1 MAQRGILAYGV
12 YLPYQRLDRRSI
24 AATIGTGGG
33 KGTRTVASYDEDTT
47 SLGVEAARRAL
58 RALPAGA
65 PRPTAVYFATTDPAY
80 MEKSNAATVHAAL
93 GLDPSVVAYD
103 LGGAVRS
110 GVGALRAALERA
122 EPTLVVL
129 SDVRTGL
136 PGGADESSNGDAAVA
151 FVTAGAGLPGGEG
164 VSPQMIVAEL
174 VAAAGATEELLDKW
188 RLPSEPTAR
197 AWEERFAEAILV
209 EPAQAALTDALKQA
223 GITVDGL
230 TAAAVSGT
238 SPRAARKVAAALT
251 GAGATVLDDL
261 SGTVGFTGAAHA
273 GLLLASA
280 LDTAEAGAVV
290 ASLSLADGADA
301 LVFRVGGD
309 AQSAD
314 GVATADAASTAR
326 AATAA
331 GRGLPSVAD
340 QIAAGGA
347 PLPYPTFL
355 TWRGHLRR
363 EPPRRPDPVR
373 PTAPA
378 SHRGD
383 TWKFGFSA
391 SRCLACGRRHLP
403 PQRVCLQC
411 QTVDQMEIERLADV
425 PGTIA
430 THTLDRLAFSLNPPV
445 VVVVVDFD
453 GGGRFQCELTD
464 VDPST
469 VAIGQRVEMTFRRLF
484 TAEGVHNYFWKAK
497 PIASEVQN

>member
-1 MAQRGILAYGV
+1 MAQRGILAYGA
-12 YLPYQRLDRRSI
+12 YLPFHRLDRTSI
-24 AATIGTGGG
+24 AASLGSGGG

-65 PRPTAVYFATTDPAY
+65 PRPTALYFATGDPAY
-80 MEKSNAATVHAAL
+80 LEKSNAATVHAAL

-129 SDVRTGL
+129 SDVRTGQ
-136 PGGADESSNGDAAVA
+136 PGGVDEAANGDAAVA
-151 FVTAGAGLPGGEG
+151 FVTAGAGPL
-164 VSPQMIVAEL
+164 VAEL
-174 VAAAGATEELLDKW
+174 VAAAGATTELLDRW
-188 RLPSEPTAR
+188 RLPGEPTAR
-197 AWEERFAEAILV
+197 QWEERFGEAILV

-223 GITVDGL
+223 GVQPDGL
-230 TAAAVSGT
+230 SAVAVSGT
-238 SPRAARKVAAALT
+238 SPRAARKVAGALA
-251 GAGATVLDDL
+251 GAGATVVDDL
-261 SGTVGFTGAAHA
+261 SATVGFTGAAHA

-280 LDTAEAGAVV
+280 LDTAAAGDVI

-301 LVFRVGGD
+301 LVFRATD
-309 AQSAD
+309 AL
-314 GVATADAASTAR
+314 AAAR
-326 AATAA
+326 PA
-331 GRGLPSVAD
+331 PSVAD
-340 QIAAGGA
+340 QIAAGGP

-355 TWRGHLRR
+355 TWRGQLRR

-378 SHRGD
+378 SHRGQA
-383 TWKFGFSA
+383 WKYAFSA
-391 SRCLACGRRHLP
+391 SRCQACGRRHLP
-403 PQRVCLQC
+403 PQRVCLEC
-411 QTVDQMEIERLADV
+411 HAVDQMELEPLADV
-425 PGTIA
+425 PGTIV
-430 THTLDRLAFSLNPPV
+430 THTLDRLAFSLHPPV
-445 VVVVVDFD
+445 VVAVVDFD

-497 PIASEVQN
+497 PQSGLA

>member
-1 MAQRGILAYGV
+1 MAQRGILAYGA
-12 YLPYQRLDRRSI
+12 YLPYQRLDRKSI
-24 AATIGTGGG
+24 SASLGQGGG
-33 KGTRTVASYDEDTT
+33 KGSRTVASYDEDTT

-65 PRPTAVYFATTDPAY
+65 PRPTALYFATSDPAY
-80 MEKSNAATVHAAL
+80 LEKSNAATIHAAL
-93 GLDPSVVAYD
+93 GLDDSVVAFD

-110 GVGALRAALERA
+110 GVGALRVALERA

-136 PGGADESSNGDAAVA
+136 PGGVDEAAGGDGAVA
-151 FVTAGAGLPGGEG
+151 FVTAGAGPF
-164 VSPQMIVAEL
+164 VAEL
-174 VAAAGATEELLDKW
+174 VAAAGATTELLDRW
-188 RLPSEPTAR
+188 RIPGEPTAR
-197 AWEERFAEAILV
+197 QWEERFGEAVLGG
-209 EPAQAALTDALKQA
+209 PAQAALTDALKQA
-223 GITVDGL
+223 GLQPGEL

-238 SPRAARKVAAALT
+238 SPRAARKVAAALS
-251 GAGATVLDDL
+251 GAGATLVDDL
-261 SGTVGFTGAAHA
+261 SGSVGFTGAAHA

-280 LDTAEAGAVV
+280 LDSAEAGAVI

-301 LVFRVGGD
+301 LLFKATD
-309 AQSAD
+309 AL
-314 GVATADAASTAR
+314 AAAR
-326 AATAA
+326 PTPSLA
-331 GRGLPSVAD
+331 G

-355 TWRGHLRR
+355 TWRGMLRR
-363 EPPRRPDPVR
+363 EPPRRPDPNR

-378 SHRGD
+378 SHRGEA
-383 TWKFGFSA
+383 WKFGFSA
-391 SRCLACGRRHLP
+391 SRCQACGRRHLP

-411 QTVDQMEIERLADV
+411 HAVDQMELERLADT

-430 THTLDRLAFSLNPPV
+430 TFTLDRLAFSLHPPV
-445 VVVVVDFD
+445 VVAVVDFD

-497 PIASEVQN
+497 PIAAQGGQN

>member
-1 MAQRGILAYGV
+1 MAQRGILAYGA
-12 YLPYQRLDRRSI
+12 YLPFNRLDRKSI
-24 AATIGTGGG
+24 SATLGQGGG

-65 PRPTAVYFATTDPAY
+65 PPPTALYFATGDPAY
-80 MEKSNAATVHAAL
+80 LEKSNAATIHAAL
-93 GLDPSVVAYD
+93 CLDPSVVAYD
-103 LGGAVRS
+103 FGGGVRS

-136 PGGADESSNGDAAVA
+136 PGGGDEAGGGDAAVA

-164 VSPQMIVAEL
+164 VSPRMIVAEL
-174 VAAAGATEELLDKW
+174 VAAAGATTELLDRW
-188 RLPSEPTAR
+188 RIPGEPNVR
-197 AWEERFAEAILV
+197 QWEERFGEAILV

-223 GITVDGL
+223 GVQPGDVK
-230 TAAAVSGT
+230 AAAVSGT
-238 SPRAARKVAAALT
+238 SPRAAKKVAGALA
-251 GAGATVLDDL
+251 GAGATVADDL
-261 SGTVGFTGAAHA
+261 SGTVGFTGTAHG
-273 GLLLASA
+273 GLLLAAA
-280 LDTAEAGAVV
+280 LDAASAGDTIV
-290 ASLSLADGADA
+290 SLSLADGADA
-301 LVFRVGGD
+301 LVLR
-309 AQSAD
+309 
-314 GVATADAASTAR
+314 ATEALAAAR
-326 AATAA
+326 PS
-331 GRGLPSVAD
+331 PSVSA
-340 QIAAGGA
+340 QIAAGGS

-355 TWRGHLRR
+355 TWRGMLRR

-378 SHRGD
+378 SHRGEA
-383 TWKFGFSA
+383 WKYAFSA
-391 SRCLACGRRHLP
+391 SRCQACGRRHLP
-403 PQRVCLQC
+403 PQRVCLEC
-411 QTVDQMEIERLADV
+411 HAVDQMELERLADV

-430 THTLDRLAFSLNPPV
+430 TYTLDRLAYSLNPPV
-445 VVVVVDFD
+445 VVAVVDFD

-497 PIASEVQN
+497 PIPSASEV

>member
-1 MAQRGILAYGV
+1 MAQRGILAYGA
-12 YLPYQRLDRRSI
+12 YLPFQRLDRTSI
-24 AATIGTGGG
+24 SASLGSGGG

-58 RALPAGA
+58 RALPPGA
-65 PRPTAVYFATTDPAY
+65 PRPTALYFATSDPAY
-80 MEKSNAATVHAAL
+80 LEKSNAATIHAAL
-93 GLDPSVVAYD
+93 GLDDSVVAYD

-122 EPTLVVL
+122 EPTLVVI

-136 PGGADESSNGDAAVA
+136 PGGVDEAAGGDGAVA

-164 VSPQMIVAEL
+164 VSPGMVVAEL
-174 VAAAGATEELLDKW
+174 VAAAGATTELLDRW
-188 RLPSEPTAR
+188 RLPGEPASR
-197 AWEERFAEAILV
+197 QWEERFGEAILG

-223 GITVDGL
+223 GIQPGEL

-238 SPRAARKVAAALT
+238 SPRAARKVAAALA
-251 GAGATVLDDL
+251 GAGATLVDDL
-261 SGTVGFTGAAHA
+261 STTVGFTGAAHA

-280 LDTAEAGAVV
+280 LDAAEAGAVI

-301 LVFRVGGD
+301 LVFRATD
-309 AQSAD
+309 AL
-314 GVATADAASTAR
+314 AAAR
-326 AATAA
+326 PAPSLAA
-331 GRGLPSVAD
+331 
-340 QIAAGGA
+340 QIAAGGP

-355 TWRGHLRR
+355 TWRGMLRR
-363 EPPRRPDPVR
+363 EPPRRPDPNR

-378 SHRGD
+378 SHRGEA
-383 TWKFGFSA
+383 WKFGFSA
-391 SRCLACGRRHLP
+391 SRCQACGRRHLP
-403 PQRVCLQC
+403 PQRVCLEC
-411 QTVDQMEIERLADV
+411 HAVDQMELERLADV

-430 THTLDRLAFSLNPPV
+430 TYTLDRLAFSLHPPV
-445 VVVVVDFD
+445 VVAVVDFD

-464 VDPST
+464 VDPAS

-497 PIASEVQN
+497 PIASESEVSA

>member
-1 MAQRGILAYGV
+1 MRKDATTMAQRGILAYAA
-12 YLPYQRLDRRSI
+12 YLPFQRLDRKSI
-24 AATIGTGGG
+24 SASLGAGGG

-58 RALPAGA
+58 RALPPGA
-65 PRPTAVYFATTDPAY
+65 PQPTALYFATSDPAY
-80 MEKSNAATVHAAL
+80 LEKSNAATVHAAL

-103 LGGAVRS
+103 FGGAVRS
-110 GVGALRAALERA
+110 GVGALRAGLERA

-136 PGGADESSNGDAAVA
+136 PGGVDEASNGDGAVA
-151 FVTAGAGLPGGEG
+151 FVTAGAGPL
-164 VSPQMIVAEL
+164 VAEL
-174 VAAAGATEELLDKW
+174 VAAAGATEELLDRW

-197 AWEERFAEAILV
+197 QWEERFGEAILV
-209 EPAQAALTDALKQA
+209 EPAQAALGDALKQA
-223 GITVDGL
+223 GIQPGEL

-238 SPRAARKVAAALT
+238 SPRAAKKVAGALT
-251 GAGATVLDDL
+251 GAGAALVDDL

-280 LDTAEAGAVV
+280 LDAAASGAVI

-301 LVFRVGGD
+301 LVFR
-309 AQSAD
+309 
-314 GVATADAASTAR
+314 ATEALAGAR
-326 AATAA
+326 PV
-331 GRGLPSVAD
+331 PSLAD
-340 QIAAGGA
+340 QIAAGGP
-347 PLPYPTFL
+347 PLPYSTFL
-355 TWRGHLRR
+355 TWRGMLRR
-363 EPPRRPDPVR
+363 EPPRRPDPNR

-378 SHRGD
+378 SHRGEA
-383 TWKFGFSA
+383 WKFGFSA

-403 PQRVCLQC
+403 PQRVCLEC
-411 QTVDQMEIERLADV
+411 HAVDQMELERLADV

-430 THTLDRLAFSLNPPV
+430 TYTLDRLAFSLHPPV
-445 VVVVVDFD
+445 VVAVVDFD

-497 PIASEVQN
+497 PIAAEGGRN

>member
-1 MAQRGILAYGV
+1 MVQRGILAYGV

-24 AATIGTGGG
+24 SATIGTGGG

-58 RALPAGA
+58 RALPPDA
-65 PRPTAVYFATTDPAY
+65 PRPTALYFATTDPAY

-93 GLDPSVVAYD
+93 GLDPGVVAYD

-110 GVGALRAALERA
+110 GIGALRAALERA

-136 PGGADESSNGDAAVA
+136 PGGTDESSNGDAAVA
-151 FVTAGAGLPGGEG
+151 FVTAGAGPL
-164 VSPQMIVAEL
+164 VAEL

-223 GITVDGL
+223 GIPVGDL

-238 SPRAARKVAAALT
+238 SPRAAKKVAAALA
-251 GAGATVLDDL
+251 GAGATLVDDL

-280 LDTAEAGAVV
+280 LDTVPIQKGSAGAVI

-301 LVFRVGGD
+301 LVFRATD
-309 AQSAD
+309 ALAAARPTPSL
-314 GVATADAASTAR
+314 AT
-326 AATAA
+326 
-331 GRGLPSVAD
+331 
-340 QIAAGGA
+340 QIATGGA

-363 EPPRRPDPVR
+363 EPPRRPEPAR

-383 TWKFGFSA
+383 DWKFGFSA
-391 SRCLACGRRHLP
+391 SRCQSCNRRHLP
-403 PQRVCLQC
+403 PQRVCLEC
-411 QTVDQMEIERLADV
+411 HAVDQMEIERLADV
-425 PGTIA
+425 PGTIV

-497 PIASEVQN
+497 PIAQEV

>member
-1 MAQRGILAYGV
+1 MASRGILAYGA
-12 YLPYQRLDRRSI
+12 YLPFQRLDRKSI
-24 AATIGTGGG
+24 AASLGAGGG

-65 PRPTAVYFATTDPAY
+65 PRPTALYFATSDPAY
-80 MEKSNAATVHAAL
+80 LEKSNAATVHAAL

-122 EPTLVVL
+122 EPTLVVC

-136 PGGADESSNGDAAVA
+136 PGGVDEAANGDGAVA
-151 FVTAGAGLPGGEG
+151 FVTAGAGPL
-164 VSPQMIVAEL
+164 VAEL
-174 VAAAGATEELLDKW
+174 VAAAGATTELLDRW
-188 RLPSEPTAR
+188 RLPGEPTVR
-197 AWEERFAEAILV
+197 QWEERFGEAVLV
-209 EPAQAALTDALKQA
+209 EPAQAALGDALKQA
-223 GITVDGL
+223 GIPAGEI

-238 SPRAARKVAAALT
+238 SPRAAKKVAAALG
-251 GAGATVLDDL
+251 GAGATVVDDL

-280 LDTAEAGAVV
+280 LDTAAPGAVI

-301 LVFRVGGD
+301 LVFRATD
-309 AQSAD
+309 ALSA
-314 GVATADAASTAR
+314 AR
-326 AATAA
+326 PT
-331 GRGLPSVAD
+331 PSLAD
-340 QIAAGGA
+340 QIAAGGP

-355 TWRGHLRR
+355 TWRGLLRR

-378 SHRGD
+378 SHRGEA
-383 TWKFGFSA
+383 WKYAFSA
-391 SRCLACGRRHLP
+391 SRCQACGRRHLP
-403 PQRVCLQC
+403 PQRVCLEC
-411 QTVDQMEIERLADV
+411 HAVDQMELERLADV
-425 PGTIA
+425 PGTIV
-430 THTLDRLAFSLNPPV
+430 THTLDRLAFSLHPPV
-445 VVVVVDFD
+445 VVAVVDFD

-464 VDPST
+464 VDPAS

-497 PIASEVQN
+497 PIATEVSH

>member
-1 MAQRGILAYGV
+1 MAQRGILAYGA
-12 YLPYQRLDRRSI
+12 YLPFHRLDRRSI
-24 AATIGTGGG
+24 AATLGSGGG

-65 PRPTAVYFATTDPAY
+65 PPPSALYFATGDPAY
-80 MEKSNAATVHAAL
+80 LEKSNAATIHAAL
-93 GLDPSVVAYD
+93 GLDSSVVAYD
-103 LGGAVRS
+103 FGGGVRS

-136 PGGADESSNGDAAVA
+136 PGGVDEAAGGDGAVA

-164 VSPQMIVAEL
+164 VSPGMIVAEL
-174 VAAAGATEELLDKW
+174 VAAAGSTTELLDRW
-188 RLPSEPTAR
+188 RLPGEATPR
-197 AWEERFAEAILV
+197 QWEERFGEAILV

-223 GITVDGL
+223 GIQPDGL
-230 TAAAVSGT
+230 NAAAVSGT
-238 SPRAARKVAAALT
+238 SPRAARKVAGALAA
-251 GAGATVLDDL
+251 AGATVVDDL
-261 SGTVGFTGAAHA
+261 SATVGFTGAAHA

-280 LDTAEAGAVV
+280 LDTVPIQSGAAGGVIL
-290 ASLSLADGADA
+290 SLSLADGADA
-301 LVFRVGGD
+301 LVFRATD
-309 AQSAD
+309 AL
-314 GVATADAASTAR
+314 
-326 AATAA
+326 AA
-331 GRGLPSVAD
+331 GRPQPSVAA
-340 QIAAGGA
+340 QIAAGGPA
-347 PLPYPTFL
+347 LPYPTFL
-355 TWRGHLRR
+355 TWRGLLRR

-378 SHRGD
+378 SHRGEA
-383 TWKFGFSA
+383 WKYAFSA

-411 QTVDQMEIERLADV
+411 HAVDEMELERLADV

-430 THTLDRLAFSLNPPV
+430 TYTLDRLAFSLHPPV
-445 VVVVVDFD
+445 VVAVVDFD

-464 VDPST
+464 VDPAAVT
-469 VAIGQRVEMTFRRLF
+469 IGQRVEMTFRRLF

-497 PIASEVQN
+497 PITTEVQN